1 MSKAAVAPP
10 VPLLDLGRVHR
21 SIAEDLKRDFERVL
35 ASGQFILGPEHDA
48 FEREL
53 AEACGV
59 RHAVGLSSGTS
70 AITLAVQALGIGADD
85 EVILPAFTY
94 HATASA
100 VAQAGARPVFA
111 DVEPVRFG
119 LDAAAAE
126 ARIGPRTR
134 AFVPVHLYGLAC
146 DLTGLAPLAERH
158 GIPILEDAAQAI
170 GALRNGVP
178 PGRSGAGATLSFF
191 PTKNLG
197 ALGDAGAFVTER
209 DDLAARV
216 KLFRAQG
223 DAGNYRH
230 TAIGTNARLDS
241 LQAAFL
247 RTKLRH
253 LPAWIE
259 ARREAAA
266 RYRDALDGAGL
277 PVTLPAEPAGTKH
290 TYHQFTIRTPDRDR
304 LQAFLK
310 ERGIATRIYYPI
322 PLHLQPCFADLG
334 HEEGDFPVAE
344 RLAREVLSLPI
355 FPGITEEEIGRV
367 AEGIREFFAKASTGA

>member
-1 MSKAAVAPP
+1 MTKTAVATA

-21 SIAEDLKRDFERVL
+21 SIADELKQDFERVL

-70 AITLAVQALGIGADD
+70 AITIAVQALGIGPGD

-111 DVEPVRFG
+111 DVEAERFG
-119 LDAAAAE
+119 LDPASVE
-126 ARIGPRTR
+126 PRIGPRTR
-134 AFVPVHLYGLAC
+134 ALLPVHLYGLAC
-146 DLTGLAPLAERH
+146 ELDGLAALAERH
-158 GIPILEDAAQAI
+158 GVPLIEDAAQAI
-170 GALRNGVP
+170 GASRNGVP
-178 PGRSGAGATLSFF
+178 VGKAGAGATLSFF

-209 DDLAARV
+209 DDLAATAR
-216 KLFRAQG
+216 LLRAQG
-223 DAGNYRH
+223 DAGNYLH

-253 LPAWIE
+253 LPRWVE
-259 ARREAAA
+259 ARRAAAA
-266 RYRDALDGAGL
+266 RYRAALAGV
-277 PVTLPAEPAGTKH
+277 PVTLPVEPSDARH
-290 TYHQFTIRTPDRDR
+290 TYHQFTIRTPERDR
-304 LQAFLK
+304 LKLFLQ
-310 ERGIATRIYYPI
+310 ERGIATRVYYPI

-334 HEEGDFPVAE
+334 HKAGAFPVAE
-344 RLAREVLSLPI
+344 RLAGEVLSLPI
-355 FPGITEEEIGRV
+355 FPGITDDEIGRV
-367 AEGIREFFAKASTGA
+367 AEGIREFFTGPAGA

>member
-1 MSKAAVAPP
+1 MSKTVAAAP

-21 SIAEDLKRDFERVL
+21 AIAAELTQDFERVL
-35 ASGQFILGPEHDA
+35 ATGQFILGPEHDA

-59 RHAVGLSSGTS
+59 RYAVGLSSGTS
-70 AITLAVQALGIGADD
+70 AITLAVQALGIGAGD

-119 LDAAAAE
+119 LDPSSVE
-126 ARIGPRTR
+126 GRIGPRTR
-134 AFVPVHLYGLAC
+134 AILPVHLYGLAC
-146 DLTGLAPLAERH
+146 DLDGIASLAERH
-158 GIPILEDAAQAI
+158 GLAVLEDAAQAI
-170 GALRNGVP
+170 GADRNGVA
-178 PGRSGAGATLSFF
+178 PGKRSAGATLSFF

-209 DDLAARV
+209 EDLAAQVR
-216 KLFRAQG
+216 LLRAQG

-230 TAIGTNARLDS
+230 TEIGTNARLDS

-253 LPAWIE
+253 LPEWVD
-259 ARREAAA
+259 ARRAAA
-266 RYRDALDGAGL
+266 AAYREALADV
-277 PVTLPAEPAGTKH
+277 PVKLPAEPADSRH
-290 TYHQFTIRTPDRDR
+290 TYHQFTIRTRDRDGM
-304 LQAFLK
+304 QSFLK

-322 PLHLQPCFADLG
+322 PLHRQPCFADLG
-334 HEEGDFPVAE
+334 HSPGDFPVAE
-344 RLAREVLSLPI
+344 TLAGEVLSLPI
-355 FPGITEEEIGRV
+355 FPGITEEEIARV
-367 AEGIREFFAKASTGA
+367 TDAVREFFETRPAGA

>member
-1 MSKAAVAPP
+1 MSKTVAAAP

-21 SIAEDLKRDFERVL
+21 TIATELKQDFERVL

-53 AEACGV
+53 AEACGI
-59 RHAVGLSSGTS
+59 RYAVGLSSGTS
-70 AITLAVQALGIGADD
+70 AITLAVQALGIGAGD

-119 LDAAAAE
+119 LDPSSVE
-126 ARIGPRTR
+126 GRIGPRTR
-134 AFVPVHLYGLAC
+134 AILPVHLYGLAC
-146 DLTGLAPLAERH
+146 DLDGIATLADRHGLAV
-158 GIPILEDAAQAI
+158 LEDAAQAI
-170 GALRNGVP
+170 GAARNGAA
-178 PGRSGAGATLSFF
+178 PGKKSAGATLSFF

-209 DDLAARV
+209 EDLAAQVR
-216 KLFRAQG
+216 LLRAQG

-230 TAIGTNARLDS
+230 TEIGTNARLDS

-253 LPAWIE
+253 LPEWVD
-259 ARREAAA
+259 ARRAAA
-266 RYRDALDGAGL
+266 ATYRASLADV
-277 PVTLPAEPAGTKH
+277 PVKLPAEPPDSRH
-290 TYHQFTIRTPDRDR
+290 TYHQFTIRTRDRDNM
-304 LQAFLK
+304 QAFLK

-322 PLHLQPCFADLG
+322 PLHQQPCFAELK
-334 HEEGDFPVAE
+334 HAAGDFPVAE
-344 RLAREVLSLPI
+344 TLAREVLSLPI
-355 FPGITEEEIGRV
+355 FPGITEEEIARV
-367 AEGIREFFAKASTGA
+367 TDVVREFFESRPAGA

>member
-1 MSKAAVAPP
+1 MTKTAVATP

-21 SIAEDLKRDFERVL
+21 SIADELKQDFERVL

-53 AEACGV
+53 AEACGA

-70 AITLAVQALGIGADD
+70 AITLAVQALGIGVGD

-111 DVEPVRFG
+111 DVEEERFG
-119 LDAAAAE
+119 LDPASVE
-126 ARIGPRTR
+126 SSIGPRTR
-134 AFVPVHLYGLAC
+134 ALLPVHLYGLAC
-146 DLTGLAPLAERH
+146 ELDGLSALAERH
-158 GIPILEDAAQAI
+158 GIPLIEDAAQAI
-170 GALRNGVP
+170 GASRNGVP
-178 PGRSGAGATLSFF
+178 VGKAGAGATLSFF

-209 DDLAARV
+209 DDLAATVR
-216 KLFRAQG
+216 LLRAQG
-223 DAGNYRH
+223 DAGNYLH

-253 LPAWIE
+253 LPRWVE
-259 ARREAAA
+259 TRRAAAA
-266 RYRDALDGAGL
+266 RYRAALAGV
-277 PVTLPAEPAGTKH
+277 PVTVPAEPSDARH
-290 TYHQFTIRTPDRDR
+290 TYHQFTIRTPERDR
-304 LQAFLK
+304 LKLFLQ
-310 ERGIATRIYYPI
+310 ERGIATRVYYPI

-334 HEEGDFPVAE
+334 HKAGAFPVAE
-344 RLAREVLSLPI
+344 RLAGEVLSLPI
-355 FPGITEEEIGRV
+355 FPGITDDEIGRV
-367 AEGIREFFAKASTGA
+367 AEAIREFFTAGA

>member
-1 MSKAAVAPP
+1 MSKTVAATP

-21 SIAEDLKRDFERVL
+21 SIAAELKQDFERVL

-70 AITLAVQALGIGADD
+70 AITLAVEALGIGSGD

-119 LDAAAAE
+119 LDASSVE
-126 ARIGPRTR
+126 ARIGSRTR
-134 AFVPVHLYGLAC
+134 AILPVHLYGLAC
-146 DLTGLAPLAERH
+146 DLDGLAALAERH
-158 GIPILEDAAQAI
+158 GLAILEDAAQAI
-170 GALRNGVP
+170 GATRNGIA
-178 PGRSGAGATLSFF
+178 PGKSGAGATLSFF

-209 DDLAARV
+209 EDLAGRV
-216 KLFRAQG
+216 RLLRAQG

-230 TAIGTNARLDS
+230 TEIGTNARLDS

-253 LPAWIE
+253 LPGWVE
-259 ARREAAA
+259 ARREAAS
-266 RYRDALDGAGL
+266 RYRIALSDV
-277 PVTLPAEPAGTKH
+277 PVTLPAEPSDSRH
-290 TYHQFTIRTPDRDR
+290 TYHQFTIRTRDRDR
-304 LQAFLK
+304 LKEFLH
-310 ERGIATRIYYPI
+310 ERGVATRIYYPI
-322 PLHLQPCFADLG
+322 PLHQQPCFAGMG
-334 HEEGDFPVAE
+334 HRAGDFPVAE
-344 RLAREVLSLPI
+344 ALAREVLSLPI
-355 FPGITEEEIGRV
+355 FPGITEEEIARV
-367 AEGIREFFAKASTGA
+367 TDAVREFFEARPGGA